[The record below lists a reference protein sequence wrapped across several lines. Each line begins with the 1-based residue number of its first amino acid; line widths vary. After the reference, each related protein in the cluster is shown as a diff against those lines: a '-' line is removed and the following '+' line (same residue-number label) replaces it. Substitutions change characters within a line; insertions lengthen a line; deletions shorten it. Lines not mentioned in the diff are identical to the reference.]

1 MKVRLMLIIFVGA
14 LVSACSWG
22 PGALEETRDQILTV
36 ARKGENAN
44 FTNYHT
50 FAIADSISVV
60 EDGKKFRVDNDTTDL
75 IVAQIVVNLN
85 KYGYTQ
91 VVRAENPDLLVDVSY
106 IKKTNTYMYPG
117 YWDDWDW
124 WWDSFDYPWYGWNP
138 YYPYQ
143 MPQFISSYTTGSL
156 IIEMVDVTNV
166 ASEQSVPVV
175 WHGLVREILN
185 GKHTQ
190 QELFASIDEVF
201 EILPPQNSK

>member
-1 MKVRLMLIIFVGA
+1 MKVRLMLIILAGA

-22 PGALEETRDQILTV
+22 PGALDETRDQILTV

-44 FTNYHT
+44 FSNYRT

-60 EDGKKFRVDNDTTDL
+60 EDGKKFRINNDTTDM
-75 IVAQIVVNLN
+75 IFAQIVVNMN

-91 VVRAENPDLLVDVSY
+91 VVPENSPNLLVDVSY
-106 IKKTNTYMYPG
+106 IKKTNTYTYPG
-117 YWDDWDW
+117 YWNDWDW

-143 MPQFISSYTTGSL
+143 TPSFISSYTTGSL
-156 IIEMVDVTNV
+156 VIEIADVTSV
-166 ASEQSVPVV
+166 ASSENVPIV

-185 GKHTQ
+185 GTHTQ

-201 EILPPQNSK
+201 AILPPKNSK